1 MKLLKDD
8 IEEHHNYL
16 GIGKNFLS
24 STQKTRKQKQKQ
36 KCILLLDTIK

>member
-24 STQKTRKQKQKQ
+24 STQKHKNKNKNVFYS
-36 KCILLLDTIK
+36 

>member
-24 STQKTRKQKQKQ
+24 STQKTRKQKQKR
-36 KCILLLDTIK
+36 ILLLDTIK